1 MRPAA
6 GPPADGADAELGEP
20 RDISVVVRPGTPEW
34 PGDTPY
40 SCGWT
45 WDMAAGASVQLSAIT
60 MSPHVGT
67 HADSYLHVRPGAPAS
82 DAFPLVAFAGA
93 AYVLGVD
100 DAPRDIA
107 ADEILSLVPPGT
119 SRLLLRTG
127 RSIAGGAFPED
138 WPALT
143 AAAATALAATGVRLL
158 GVDCPSVDRRD
169 STDLATHH
177 ALFGA
182 GAQLLEN
189 LDLRNVEDGPYLLIA
204 HPLRLAGLDA
214 SPVRAVLYPHRPHHP
229 HRSDDRGF
237 RSPSTHPSR

>member
-1 MRPAA
+1 MTAA
-6 GPPADGADAELGEP
+6 GSADGAAGGVDMELGEP
-20 RDISVVVRPGTPEW
+20 HDISVLVRPGTPEW

-45 WDMAAGASVQLSAIT
+45 WDMAAGASVQVSAIT

-67 HADSYLHVRPGAPAS
+67 HADSHLHVRPGAPAT
-82 DAFPLVAFAGA
+82 DALPLHAFAGA

-100 DAPRDIA
+100 GPPRDVDA
-107 ADEILSLVPPGT
+107 EELLSRLPGGA

-127 RSIAGGAFPED
+127 RSIADGSFPDD
-138 WPALT
+138 WPAPT
-143 AAAATALAATGVRLL
+143 AAAGRALAAAGVRLL
-158 GVDCPSVDRRD
+158 GVDCPSVDRRH

-177 ALFGA
+177 ALFDG

-189 LDLRNVEDGPYLLIA
+189 LDLRGVRDGPYLLVA

-214 SPVRAVLYPHRPHHP
+214 SPVRAVLYPLP
-229 HRSDDRGF
+229 
-237 RSPSTHPSR
+237 